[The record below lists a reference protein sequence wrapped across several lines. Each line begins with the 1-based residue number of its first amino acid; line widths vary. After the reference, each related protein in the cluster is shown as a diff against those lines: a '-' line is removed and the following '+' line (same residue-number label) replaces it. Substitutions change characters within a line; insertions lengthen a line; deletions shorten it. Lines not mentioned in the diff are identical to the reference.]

1 MIYALVVTLVCTLLT
16 VLIHF
21 EVMKL
26 MSRKM
31 EKMARYGRRRF
42 LILILALLLAQLF
55 GVFVFALGY
64 LALSAQGFGG
74 VLHAD
79 QTLVNYLYLS
89 VSAYS
94 TVGFGDVAPDGVARL
109 MAGVESVVGFMMI
122 TWSASLTFI
131 EMQRHWTE

>member
-1 MIYALVVTLVCTLLT
+1 MIYALTATLVCTLLT

-26 MSRKM
+26 MTRKM

-42 LILILALLLAQLF
+42 LILIFALLLAQF
-55 GVFVFALGY
+55 IGITVFALGY
-64 LALSAQGFGG
+64 MALAAQGIGE

-79 QTLVNYLYLS
+79 QTLLNYLYLS

-94 TVGFGDVAPDGVARL
+94 TVGFGDVAPDGGARL
-109 MAGVESVVGFMMI
+109 MAGVEAVVGFMMI

>member
-1 MIYALVVTLVCTLLT
+1 MVSSAIITLICTMLT

-26 MSRKM
+26 MTRKM

-42 LILILALLLAQLF
+42 LILILALLLAQF
-55 GVFVFALGY
+55 AGITVFAFGY
-64 LALSAQGFGG
+64 MALSAQGIGG
-74 VLHAD
+74 ILHAD
-79 QTLVNYLYLS
+79 DTLLNYLYLS

-94 TVGFGDVAPDGVARL
+94 TVGFGDVAPDGGARL
-109 MAGVESVVGFMMI
+109 MAGVEAVVGFMMI

-131 EMQRHWTE
+131 EMQRHWSE